1 MPGRYVT
8 DAIYDR
14 LRSIGVSVETAD
26 ALAPVVAGLSPRK
39 REAFF
44 LWAMGLEEPEIS
56 KLCGMSRTWAYKS
69 LDKIIKSVVQSVYE
83 NT

>member
-1 MPGRYVT
+1 MT

-44 LWAMGLEEPEIS
+44 LWAMGMTWGEICKTLQIS
-56 KLCGMSRTWAYKS
+56 TKTIAQ
-69 LDKIIKSVVQSVYE
+69 IIKYVK
-83 NT
+83 NGK

>member
-8 DAIYDR
+8 EAIYDR

-44 LWAMGLEEPEIS
+44 LWAMGYTEDEAAKKVGYNQS
-56 KLCGMSRTWAYKS
+56 TVSRIIKHCIKS
-69 LDKIIKSVVQSVYE
+69 L
-83 NT
+83 

>member
-44 LWAMGLEEPEIS
+44 LWAS
-56 KLCGMSRTWAYKS
+56 GMTYRETAKHIGRSIWYVQC
-69 LDKIIKSVVQSVYE
+69 IIKKVQNAQKMSHI
-83 NT
+83 

>member
-1 MPGRYVT
+1 MT

-44 LWAMGLEEPEIS
+44 LWAMGMTTDDIFTET
-56 KLCGMSRTWAYKS
+56 GVTRWS
-69 LDKIIKSVVQSVYE
+69 LARIIKR
-83 NT
+83 TRTKLL

>member
-8 DAIYDR
+8 EAIYDR

-44 LWAMGLEEPEIS
+44 LWAMGMSYQETGDTMGCS
-56 KLCGMSRTWAYKS
+56 KQYIHQIVKEVKNQ
-69 LDKIIKSVVQSVYE
+69 LDKVP
-83 NT
+83 

>member
-8 DAIYDR
+8 EAIYDR

-44 LWAMGLEEPEIS
+44 LWAMGYTERQAADQLKVSHQYINQL
-56 KLCGMSRTWAYKS
+56 KKYFKCLLAKCC
-69 LDKIIKSVVQSVYE
+69 
-83 NT
+83 

>member
-44 LWAMGLEEPEIS
+44 LWAMGMNNCEVANKIGCDEKTIRNMVKNIR
-56 KLCGMSRTWAYKS
+56 KL
-69 LDKIIKSVVQSVYE
+69 L
-83 NT
+83 

>member
-1 MPGRYVT
+1 MT

-26 ALAPVVAGLSPRK
+26 ALALVVAGLSPRK

-44 LWAMGLEEPEIS
+44 LWAMGMTERDIAKNLQIS
-56 KLCGMSRTWAYKS
+56 TRTIWQVIQYVRQNTIKMSH
-69 LDKIIKSVVQSVYE
+69 I
-83 NT
+83 

>member
-1 MPGRYVT
+1 VT
-8 DAIYDR
+8 EAIYDR

-44 LWAMGLEEPEIS
+44 LWAMG
-56 KLCGMSRTWAYKS
+56 MNN
-69 LDKIIKSVVQSVYE
+69 YE
-83 NT
+83 VARQTGYSEGTIRNILKTLRKWL

>member
-1 MPGRYVT
+1 MTNAV
-8 DAIYDR
+8 YDR

-44 LWAMGLEEPEIS
+44 LWAMGMNNSEVASAIGCDEKTIRNMIKYIR
-56 KLCGMSRTWAYKS
+56 KL
-69 LDKIIKSVVQSVYE
+69 L
-83 NT
+83 

>member
-8 DAIYDR
+8 EAIYDR

-44 LWAMGLEEPEIS
+44 LWAMGDTEQQIANQLKVSHQYIN
-56 KLCGMSRTWAYKS
+56 KLKKS
-69 LDKIIKSVVQSVYE
+69 FKLLVAKVP
-83 NT
+83 

>member
-1 MPGRYVT
+1 MIN

-44 LWAMGLEEPEIS
+44 LWAMGMSYQETGDTIGCS
-56 KLCGMSRTWAYKS
+56 KQYIH
-69 LDKIIKSVVQSVYE
+69 KIIKMLKYE
-83 NT
+83 VDKSL

>member
-8 DAIYDR
+8 EAIYDR

-26 ALAPVVAGLSPRK
+26 ALAPVVASLSPRK

-44 LWAMGLEEPEIS
+44 LWAMGVTWDEICKILHISTKTIS
-56 KLCGMSRTWAYKS
+56 KVIYQVKMESKL
-69 LDKIIKSVVQSVYE
+69 I
-83 NT
+83 

>member
-44 LWAMGLEEPEIS
+44 LWAMGMNNCEVAKEMGYSEFWV
-56 KLCGMSRTWAYKS
+56 R
-69 LDKIIKSVVQSVYE
+69 KIIKDIE
-83 NT
+83 KCC

>member
-26 ALAPVVAGLSPRK
+26 SLAPVVARLSPRK

-44 LWAMGLEEPEIS
+44 LWAMGHTEQEIADQLKVS
-56 KLCGMSRTWAYKS
+56 HQYINQLKQYFKCLLAKC
-69 LDKIIKSVVQSVYE
+69 L
-83 NT
+83 